1 MLPPARGPLLVLLM
15 PLSEDSLV
23 FFKAR
28 AQRNHVAYTPLSPC
42 ERVAKGQELTV

>member
-1 MLPPARGPLLVLLM
+1 MLPPPRGPLIVLLM

-28 AQRNHVAYTPLSPC
+28 AQRNHIAYTPC